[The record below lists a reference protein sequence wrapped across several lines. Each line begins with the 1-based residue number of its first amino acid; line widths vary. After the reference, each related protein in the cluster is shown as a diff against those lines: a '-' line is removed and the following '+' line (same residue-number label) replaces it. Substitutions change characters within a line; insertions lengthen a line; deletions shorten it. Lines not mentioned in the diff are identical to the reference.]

1 MVASQGHESLEE
13 KGHGYT
19 LMQEYIA
26 EGRRVIEHEAQA
38 LARLARSLDSA
49 FERAAEMIFA
59 CQGRVIVTGVGK
71 SGIVGRKLAASLA
84 SLGTP
89 AFFVHATE
97 AVHGDLGMIAKGDVV
112 IALSNSGETAELVH
126 VMPMMRRRAGAVI
139 AITGRPQSTMAR
151 GADIHLDTG
160 VREEADRLG
169 LAPST
174 SAVATLALGDAL
186 ALAVAVARGLTRDQF
201 GELHPGGSLGKQIQ
215 EEQKHV

>member
-1 MVASQGHESLEE
+1 
-13 KGHGYT
+13 
-19 LMQEYIA
+19 MQDFMT

-38 LARLARSLDSA
+38 LVALASRLDST
-49 FERAAEMIFA
+49 FDRAAEVIFA
-59 CQGRVIVTGVGK
+59 CRGRVIVTGVGK
-71 SGIVGRKLAASLA
+71 SGIVGRKIAASLA

-97 AVHGDLGMIAKGDVV
+97 AVHGDLGMITEGDVV

-126 VMPMMRRRAGAVI
+126 VMPMMQRRAGTVI

-160 VREEADRLG
+160 VREEADQLG

-201 GELHPGGSLGKQIQ
+201 GAMHPGGSLGKQIQ
-215 EEQKHV
+215 EEQTHV